1 MVDGNQAN
9 GKVMT
14 SDANGTATWQ
24 ALPAAISQTLS
35 ISGDSLSISG
45 GNTVSLA
52 SVGGNTL
59 DGAYNEGG
67 AGAGRTITA
76 DAGAVLVQGTDGL
89 QVTGT
94 FGSGTA
100 LALSGAGTR
109 MFFYPAKAAFRA
121 GRATSTE
128 WDAANVGNYS
138 AAFGENNRASG
149 SHTFVSGYG
158 NTAAGDRSMVSGF
171 ASSANGV
178 NSFAG
183 GYVSHAQLNHSIA
196 FGWGDSTFADATAA
210 FGINNKVTGF
220 AGFAANADNV
230 VAGTDGAAFGLQN
243 TLNGAANF
251 AAGSLNTTNGDQSAA
266 FGYANNTT
274 ADQSFVT
281 GTGNNATGNTSFM
294 GGAYNYAPSYSE
306 TALGM
311 YGTTYTAAS
320 STAYSGADRVFN
332 VGNGT
337 STSSRSDA
345 FTILKNGNVGVGI
358 NAPTTKLHVAGS
370 IRMVDG
376 YQATGF
382 VMISDANGVAKWTSP
397 TAITNNSWGIT
408 GNSGTSA
415 TSNFIGTTD
424 GTDLVIKTN
433 NSEQMRVTTGGNLG
447 VGTTNPTQAKVVIN
461 GSQNSTLS
469 YGYLNSSGSV
479 GTTSST
485 TAYSLYASARIA
497 ATEFNA
503 YSDERIKKIR
513 AISNSAEDLN
523 TLTKIRI
530 TDYNFIDTIAKGN
543 GISKK
548 VIAQQVENVYPQAVS
563 KITDVIP
570 NIYQVAEIH
579 NGYIA
584 VNNKLH
590 KGDLVKLI
598 FENHDE
604 LTEVISADTTGFTVN
619 VKAEGKVFVF
629 GKQVTDFR
637 TVDYEAL
644 TTLNIS
650 ATQELLKRINKLDAE
665 NKALKSEI
673 NELQTGKADAGTVNQ
688 LQLQIEELKLFM
700 HKNSTISEK

>member
-1 MVDGNQAN
+1 
-9 GKVMT
+9 
-14 SDANGTATWQ
+14 
-24 ALPAAISQTLS
+24 
-35 ISGDSLSISG
+35 
-45 GNTVSLA
+45 
-52 SVGGNTL
+52 
-59 DGAYNEGG
+59 
-67 AGAGRTITA
+67 
-76 DAGAVLVQGTDGL
+76 DGL

-121 GRATSTE
+121 GRVSGTE

-158 NTAAGDRSMVSGF
+158 NTVTGARSMVSGF

-183 GYVSHAQLNHSIA
+183 GYLSHAQLNHSIA
-196 FGWGDSTFADATAA
+196 FGWGDSTFADAATA

-230 VAGTDGAAFGLQN
+230 VAGADGAAFGLQN

-251 AAGSLNTTNGDQSAA
+251 AAGSLNTTNGNRSAA
-266 FGYANNTT
+266 FGYTNNAT

-281 GTGNNATGNTSFM
+281 GTGNNATGNNTFA
-294 GGAYNYAPSYSE
+294 GGANNYAPSYSE

-311 YGTTYTAAS
+311 YGTSYTAAS
-320 STAYSGADRVFN
+320 STAYNGADRVFN

-337 STSSRSDA
+337 SASSRSDA
-345 FTILKNGNVGVGI
+345 FTILKNGNV
-358 NAPTTKLHVAGS
+358 
-370 IRMVDG
+370 
-376 YQATGF
+376 
-382 VMISDANGVAKWTSP
+382 
-397 TAITNNSWGIT
+397 
-408 GNSGTSA
+408 
-415 TSNFIGTTD
+415 
-424 GTDLVIKTN
+424 
-433 NSEQMRVTTGGNLG
+433 G

-461 GSQNSTLS
+461 GSQNNTLS

-485 TAYSLYASARIA
+485 SAYSLYASARIA

-590 KGDLVKLI
+590 KGDWVKLI

-604 LTEVISADTTGFTVN
+604 LTEVINADTTGFTVN

-673 NELQTGKADAGTVNQ
+673 NELQTGKADASTVNQ
-688 LQLQIEELKLFM
+688 LQLQIEELKLFI